1 MIVVNI
7 GEGKR
12 SSCLWRRLRLRRWSR
27 LLIVCAIAANSCS
40 GGRRRWF
47 AHPGGGMDKGKRAKV
62 ELEDLSELDAEL
74 VQAIEKLQEV
84 QDELERVNEEASDKV
99 LEVEQNF
106 NEIRRPVYSKRNDI
120 IHSIPDFWLTAFL
133 SHPVLQELL
142 TEEDQKV
149 FKYLESLEVED
160 FKDVKSGYS
169 ISFNFRANPYF
180 EDSKL
185 TKIFK
190 FSDEGTTSVSGTQP
204 KWKAGMDLTNGVLP
218 EKEGNKRALAE
229 ESFFKWF
236 SDTTQKLSLDG
247 IPDEDSFFGLQVAE
261 VIKDDLWPNPL
272 KYFNNEG
279 EEGFESG
286 DQEGSDDDE
295 GKGEGLDDEDV
306 EPDEDDEDEDN

>member
-1 MIVVNI
+1 
-7 GEGKR
+7 
-12 SSCLWRRLRLRRWSR
+12 
-27 LLIVCAIAANSCS
+27 
-40 GGRRRWF
+40 
-47 AHPGGGMDKGKRAKV
+47 MDKGKRAKV
-62 ELEDLSELDAEL
+62 EEEESELDAEL

-99 LEVEQNF
+99 LEVEQF
-106 NEIRRPVYSKRNDI
+106 YNEIRRPVYSKRNDI
-120 IHSIPDFWLTAFL
+120 IHNIPDFWLTAFL
-133 SHPVLQELL
+133 SHPVLCDLL
-142 TEEDQKV
+142 SDDDQKV
-149 FKYLESLEVED
+149 FKYLESLDVED

-180 EDSKL
+180 EDTKL

-218 EKEGNKRALAE
+218 EKEGLKRPLVE

-247 IPDEDSFFGLQVAE
+247 IQDEVAE

-272 KYFNNEG
+272 KYFNAEPD
-279 EEGFESG
+279 EDGFESG
-286 DQEGSDDDE
+286 EQESGDEEE
-295 GKGEGLDDEDV
+295 GKGDGLDGEDD
-306 EPDEDDEDEDN
+306 EPDEDDEDDDN